1 MEIDLQVITSIPVEI
16 EDDERPEGMEAE
28 EAEV

>member
-16 EDDERPEGMEAE
+16 DEDERPESLVAE
-28 EAEV
+28 KA